1 MTVETGRNPG
11 EPVMPGQPAARQ
23 RGTGSTEE
31 SPPAMWPVPWSLV
44 QGTLC
49 GWGRVAEALGKETVL
64 ERSLEKPEDSEP
76 HLCSPEGG
84 NSAL

>member
-1 MTVETGRNPG
+1 
-11 EPVMPGQPAARQ
+11 
-23 RGTGSTEE
+23 
-31 SPPAMWPVPWSLV
+31 MWPVPWSLV

-84 NSAL
+84 NSTL